1 MKKKITIFFFVFITG
16 IIPNTYIS
24 SAEVKKS
31 IKNLKIHNLPIKSS
45 NKNKLLDQKE
55 LKPYPLSS
63 LKVAAQSVD
72 SSRNPFSIINK
83 INSEVFVNPRKH
95 FILNGLVQSGN
106 QLNVILKSS
115 NGVNFY
121 KEGDYINKEFKVK
134 KIDLDQE
141 TVVISNGE
149 KEFKLA
155 LN

>member
-24 SAEVKKS
+24 FAEVKKS
-31 IKNLKIHNLPIKSS
+31 EKNLKIHNLPIKSS

-95 FILNGLVQSGN
+95 FILSGLVQSGN
-106 QLNVILKSS
+106 QLNAILKSS

-121 KEGDYINKEFKVK
+121 QEGDYINKEFKIK
-134 KIDLDQE
+134 KINLDQE
-141 TVVISNGE
+141 AVIISNGE

>member
-1 MKKKITIFFFVFITG
+1 MKRKITIFFFIFITG
-16 IIPNTYIS
+16 IICNTYIS

-31 IKNLKIHNLPIKSS
+31 EKNLRIHNLPIKSS
-45 NKNKLLDQKE
+45 NKKKLLVQQE

-63 LKVAAQSVD
+63 IEVAAKSVD
-72 SSRNPFSIINK
+72 SARNPFSTINK
-83 INSEVFVNPRKH
+83 INSEVYVNPRKH

-106 QLNVILKSS
+106 QLNAILTSL

-121 KEGDYINKEFKVK
+121 KEGDYINKEFKIK
-134 KIDLDQE
+134 KINLEQE
-141 TVVISNGE
+141 AIVISNGE